1 MLRRIGISSV
11 AALAL
16 AAAVV
21 GPASADD
28 AVPDAIDALDVVP
41 GLADEA
47 STATATELTPSALGF
62 EATGGSGEATV
73 IERSDADA
81 SAVTYVEDGQTV
93 LENTSTDTDTVVQQL
108 PDGGRVLEII
118 GSQDAPT
125 EFAYD
130 VDVPDGMEIIEH
142 EDGSLLIG
150 TEEQVGDQVTV
161 EVDGVIGAP
170 WAVDATGQAV
180 PATYEVEGGSITM
193 HVEHSA
199 DVTYP
204 VVADPAYTAGGFRIS
219 WSIWRPHI
227 ISVELDKETSA
238 IAEDVGVGVCVGVAV
253 VVGPVAGIIC
263 GLENVAIRAAAR
275 FGYCQK
281 WDLNLLRMSMDVGIY
296 RGGFCS

>member
-1 MLRRIGISSV
+1 MLRRIGTSSL

-16 AAAVV
+16 AATAVV
-21 GPASADD
+21 PAGAVD

-47 STATATELTPSALGF
+47 SSATDTALTPSALGF
-62 EATGGSGEATV
+62 QATGGSGDATV
-73 IERSDADA
+73 IERADADA
-81 SAVTYVEDGQTV
+81 SAVTYTEDGQTV
-93 LENTSTDTDTVVQQL
+93 IESTSTDTDTVVQQL

-118 GSQDAPT
+118 GSPDAPT
-125 EFAYD
+125 EFSYD

-150 TEEQVGDQVTV
+150 TEEQVGNRVTV

-170 WAVDATGQAV
+170 WAVDAAGQPV
-180 PATYEVEGGSITM
+180 PATYEVENGAITM

-238 IAEDVGVGVCVGVAV
+238 IAEDVGVGVCVAVAV
-253 VVGPVAGIIC
+253 VVGPVAGVIC

-275 FGYCQK
+275 FGYCQR
-281 WDLNLLRMSMDVGIY
+281 WDLNLLRMSMNVGIY
-296 RGGFCS
+296 RGGFCT